1 MELSLLNF
9 RKCFIFSP
17 SIFINPENIDV
28 NVHPTKHEVH
38 FLYEELII
46 ESIQKTIEGSL
57 LNCNSSRTYYM
68 QSLLPS
74 TSAQISN
81 STGTSAEE
89 ESKVYDYKL
98 VRTDAKEKK
107 LDAFTLPKSLT
118 NEQAGFINNCA
129 RKPVHLTSVLSLLSE
144 IKKNRHD
151 GNISSVNFNVFTVV
165 KLQAYITCF
174 VTIRLLVA

>member
-1 MELSLLNF
+1 MKTLF
-9 RKCFIFSP
+9 

-38 FLYEELII
+38 FLHEEII
-46 ESIQKTIEGSL
+46 IDSIQKTIEESL

-74 TSAQISN
+74 TSAHISGA
-81 STGTSAEE
+81 SAAEE
-89 ESKVYDYKL
+89 ESKVYDFKL

-107 LDAFTLPKSLT
+107 ISAFVLPKSLT
-118 NEQAGFINNCA
+118 NEQADLINCA
-129 RKPVHLTSVLSLLSE
+129 RKPVHLTSVLSLQSE

-151 GNISSVNFNVFTVV
+151 GISS
-165 KLQAYITCF
+165 L
-174 VTIRLLVA
+174 